1 MLTAALALPLL
12 LATQTTPSTAET
24 PTADAPAPTT
34 TTEAPTTEAPTT
46 EAPTTTTTTTCVGPT
61 DLDRRYARA
70 DAVLAAFAAQGQE
83 RRISTGVTASVI
95 GAGLI
100 GGAITYVAVSYV
112 DTQLSTKDAED
123 TRIGGYVLGGA
134 AVVPAAVLVTQIAFA
149 SREEERHA
157 VFTGAT
163 TAEEKE
169 ARLSALSTNLANE
182 SRVVEG
188 VVGVS
193 SIAGGLGAAGL
204 GAFFLLLPH
213 LHEFERGPMTHAT
226 GAELI
231 GAGVAAAGLGTV
243 LVVDAA
249 TSTPP
254 AAALFE

>member
-1 MLTAALALPLL
+1 MLTAF
-12 LATQTTPSTAET
+12 AE
-24 PTADAPAPTT
+24 
-34 TTEAPTTEAPTT
+34 
-46 EAPTTTTTTTCVGPT
+46 
-61 DLDRRYARA
+61 
-70 DAVLAAFAAQGQE
+70 QGRE
-83 RRISTGVTASVI
+83 RRITTGVTAGVI

-123 TRIGGYVLGGA
+123 TRLGGYVLGGA
-134 AVVPAAVLVTQIAFA
+134 AVVPVAVLVSQVAFA
-149 SREEERHA
+149 SREEERLA
-157 VFTGAT
+157 DFGGAS
-163 TAEEKE
+163 TASEKE
-169 ARLSALSTNLANE
+169 GRLTALQADLAAE

-188 VVGVS
+188 VVGGGAIV
-193 SIAGGLGAAGL
+193 GGLGAAGL

-213 LHEFERGPMTHAT
+213 LHDFARGPMTHAT

-231 GAGVAAAGLGTV
+231 GAGVASVGLGTV